1 MKLGNWINIS
11 AVLLAS
17 ISAQAM
23 ASEETPKETT
33 ETTKESKTI
42 SKAEL
47 AKAITEL
54 KSGDKPGFK
63 GTPCFSVPTK
73 QD

>member
-11 AVLLAS
+11 AVLLAG

-33 ETTKESKTI
+33 ETTKESKTL
-42 SKAEL
+42 SKAEIV
-47 AKAITEL
+47 KAISEL
-54 KSGDKPGFK
+54 NSGDKPGYK
-63 GTPCFSVPTK
+63 GAPCFSVPTK